1 MIQNIIVNSFISKI
15 SQIRNG
21 MFSEQI
27 SNTRDIFDARLMTFT
42 SRSNNWLLGAV
53 IGEVGANT
61 FDHNFMFRSDVPK
74 GLFFDCES
82 EPDFIYLCDFGA
94 GLKTT
99 LSRVVKSIEND
110 SQAISTAFTEMVS
123 GRAPEMRGNGLKF
136 VITSVIQNGWSLY
149 YQSGNAVCNAD
160 KDGYYFSESDYY
172 HDGCFCIISTKEE
185 K

>member
-1 MIQNIIVNSFISKI
+1 
-15 SQIRNG
+15 

-42 SRSNNWLLGAV
+42 SRSNNWLLSAV

-82 EPDFIYLCDFGA
+82 DPDFIYLCDFGA

-110 SQAISTAFTEMVS
+110 SQAISTAFTEMIS

-172 HDGCFCIISTKEE
+172 HDGCFCIISTKGEM
-185 K
+185 